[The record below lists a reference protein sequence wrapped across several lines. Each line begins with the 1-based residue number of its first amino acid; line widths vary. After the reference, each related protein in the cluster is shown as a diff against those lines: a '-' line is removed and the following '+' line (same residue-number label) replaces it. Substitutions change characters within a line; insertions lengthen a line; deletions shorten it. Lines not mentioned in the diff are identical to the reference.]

1 MVQSTLKIVISNT
14 DLLFFTTLYNTIG
27 SMIVI
32 SLNSSSQVI
41 TVIWLFS
48 GEQIFISPLCKGNKC
63 IMFHGSNY

>member
-63 IMFHGSNY
+63 IMIHGSNY